1 MMKKLIA
8 ITGGIGSGKSL
19 LTDYFASLGYAVF
32 SADEIYSDLL
42 KDECFVKGICDA
54 VGVCAVLVNG
64 RYTLDRKEVA
74 EKVFGNP
81 AERKKLDDFTHDAIM
96 REMFSRANDCS
107 GVVFCE
113 VPLLFESG
121 YDKYFDCVIVVFR
134 NENERINSVVSRD
147 NKSAELVKEIIK
159 NQYDYS
165 KLAENGHTIFV
176 ENNGTPRFLY
186 EKANEIIEKIN
197 N

>member
-1 MMKKLIA
+1 M
-8 ITGGIGSGKSL
+8 
-19 LTDYFASLGYAVF
+19 
-32 SADEIYSDLL
+32 
-42 KDECFVKGICDA
+42 
-54 VGVCAVLVNG
+54 
-64 RYTLDRKEVA
+64 
-74 EKVFGNP
+74 FGNP
-81 AERKKLDDFTHDAIM
+81 DERKKLDDFTHDAIM
-96 REMFSRANDCS
+96 SKMFSRANDCS

-134 NENERINSVVSRD
+134 NEDERINSVVSRD
-147 NKSAELVKEIIK
+147 NKSEELVKEIIK

>member
-1 MMKKLIA
+1 MKKLIA

-19 LTDYFASLGYAVF
+19 LTDYFASLGYAVL

-42 KDECFVKGICDA
+42 KDEYFVKGICDA
-54 VGVCAVLVNG
+54 VGVCAVFVNG
-64 RYTLDRKEVA
+64 RYTLDRKAVA
-74 EKVFGNP
+74 EKVFENP

-96 REMFSRANDCS
+96 GEMFSRANDCS

-134 NENERINSVVSRD
+134 NENERISSVVSRD

>member
-1 MMKKLIA
+1 MKKLIA

-19 LTDYFASLGYAVF
+19 LTDYFASLGYAVL

-42 KDECFVKGICDA
+42 KDEYFVKGICDA
-54 VGVCAVLVNG
+54 VGVRAVLLNG
-64 RYTLDRKEVA
+64 RYTLDRKAVA

-81 AERKKLDDFTHDAIM
+81 AERKKLDDFTHGAIM
-96 REMFSRANDCS
+96 REMFSRANDCC

-113 VPLLFESG
+113 VPLLFEGG

-134 NENERINSVVSRD
+134 NENERISSVVSRD
-147 NKSAELVKEIIK
+147 NKSEELVKEIIK

>member
-1 MMKKLIA
+1 MKKLIA

-19 LTDYFASLGYAVF
+19 LTDYFASLGYAVL

-96 REMFSRANDCS
+96 SEMFSRANAFS

-134 NENERINSVVSRD
+134 NENERISSVVSRD
-147 NKSAELVKEIIK
+147 NKSEELVKEIIK

-197 N
+197 I

>member
-1 MMKKLIA
+1 MKKLIA

-19 LTDYFASLGYAVF
+19 LTDYFASLGYAVLN
-32 SADEIYSDLL
+32 ADEIYSDLL
-42 KDECFVKGICDA
+42 KDEYFVKGICDA
-54 VGVCAVLVNG
+54 VGVRAVLVNG
-64 RYTLDRKEVA
+64 RYTLDRKAVA

-134 NENERINSVVSRD
+134 NENERISSVVSRD

-176 ENNGTPRFLY
+176 ENNGTTRFLY

>member
-1 MMKKLIA
+1 MKKLIA

-19 LTDYFASLGYAVF
+19 LTDYFASLGYAVL

-64 RYTLDRKEVA
+64 QYTLDRKAVA

-81 AERKKLDDFTHDAIM
+81 AKRKKLDDFTHGAIM

-113 VPLLFESG
+113 VPLLFEGG

-134 NENERINSVVSRD
+134 NENERISSVVSRD
-147 NKSAELVKEIIK
+147 NKSEELVKEIIK

>member
-1 MMKKLIA
+1 MKKLIA

-19 LTDYFASLGYAVF
+19 LTDYFASLGYAVL

-42 KDECFVKGICDA
+42 KDEYFVKGICDA
-54 VGVCAVLVNG
+54 VGVRAVLVNG
-64 RYTLDRKEVA
+64 RYTLDRKAVA

-134 NENERINSVVSRD
+134 NENERISSVVSRD

>member
-1 MMKKLIA
+1 MKKLIA

-19 LTDYFASLGYAVF
+19 LTDYFASLGYAVL

-81 AERKKLDDFTHDAIM
+81 AERKKLDDFTHGAIM

-113 VPLLFESG
+113 VPLLFEGG

-134 NENERINSVVSRD
+134 NENERISSVVSRD
-147 NKSAELVKEIIK
+147 NKSEELVKEIIK

>member
-1 MMKKLIA
+1 MKKLIA

-19 LTDYFASLGYAVF
+19 LTDYFASLGYAVL

-42 KDECFVKGICDA
+42 KDEYFVKGICNA
-54 VGVCAVLVNG
+54 VGVRAVLVNG
-64 RYTLDRKEVA
+64 RYTLDRKAVA

-81 AERKKLDDFTHDAIM
+81 AERKKLDDFTHEAIM

-147 NKSAELVKEIIK
+147 NKSEELVKEIIK

>member
-1 MMKKLIA
+1 MKKLIA

-19 LTDYFASLGYAVF
+19 LTDYFASLGYAVL

-54 VGVCAVLVNG
+54 VGVRAVLVNG
-64 RYTLDRKEVA
+64 RYTLDRKAVA

-96 REMFSRANDCS
+96 SEMFSRANDCS

-134 NENERINSVVSRD
+134 NENERISSVVSRD
-147 NKSAELVKEIIK
+147 NKSEELVKEIIK

>member
-1 MMKKLIA
+1 MKKLIA

-19 LTDYFASLGYAVF
+19 LTDYFASLGYAVL

-42 KDECFVKGICDA
+42 KDEYFVKGICDA
-54 VGVCAVLVNG
+54 VGVRPVLLNG
-64 RYTLDRKEVA
+64 RYTLDRKAVA

-81 AERKKLDDFTHDAIM
+81 AERKKLDDFTHGAIM
-96 REMFSRANDCS
+96 SEMFSRANDCC

-134 NENERINSVVSRD
+134 NENERISSVVSRD
-147 NKSAELVKEIIK
+147 NKSEELVKEIIK

>member
-1 MMKKLIA
+1 MKKLIA

-19 LTDYFASLGYAVF
+19 LTDYFASLGYAVL

-81 AERKKLDDFTHDAIM
+81 AERKKLDDFTHGAIM

-134 NENERINSVVSRD
+134 NENERISSVVSRD

>member
-1 MMKKLIA
+1 MKKLIA

-19 LTDYFASLGYAVF
+19 LTDYFASLGYAVL

-42 KDECFVKGICDA
+42 KDEYFVKGICDA
-54 VGVCAVLVNG
+54 VGVRAVLVNG
-64 RYTLDRKEVA
+64 RYTLDRKAVA

-81 AERKKLDDFTHDAIM
+81 AERKKLDDFTHGAIM
-96 REMFSRANDCS
+96 SEMFSRANDCS

-134 NENERINSVVSRD
+134 NENERISSVVSRD
-147 NKSAELVKEIIK
+147 NKSEELVKEIIK

>member
-1 MMKKLIA
+1 MKKLIA

-19 LTDYFASLGYAVF
+19 LTDYFASLGYAVL

-54 VGVCAVLVNG
+54 VGVRAVLVNG
-64 RYTLDRKEVA
+64 RYMLDRKAVA

-96 REMFSRANDCS
+96 SEMFSRANDCS

>member
-1 MMKKLIA
+1 MKKLIA

-19 LTDYFASLGYAVF
+19 LTDYFASLGYAVL

-42 KDECFVKGICDA
+42 KDEYFVKGICGA
-54 VGVCAVLVNG
+54 VGVRAVLVNG
-64 RYTLDRKEVA
+64 RYTLDRKAVA

-96 REMFSRANDCS
+96 SEMFSRANDCS

>member
-1 MMKKLIA
+1 MKKLIA

-19 LTDYFASLGYAVF
+19 LTDYFASLGYAVL

-96 REMFSRANDCS
+96 SEMFSRANAFS

-134 NENERINSVVSRD
+134 NENERISSVVSRD
-147 NKSAELVKEIIK
+147 NKSEELVKEIIK

>member
-1 MMKKLIA
+1 MKKLIA

-19 LTDYFASLGYAVF
+19 LTDYFASLGYAVL

-42 KDECFVKGICDA
+42 KDEYFLKGICDA

-64 RYTLDRKEVA
+64 RYMLDRKAVA

-134 NENERINSVVSRD
+134 NENERISSVVSRD
-147 NKSAELVKEIIK
+147 NKSEELVKEIIK

>member
-1 MMKKLIA
+1 MKKLIA

-19 LTDYFASLGYAVF
+19 LTDYFASLGYAVL

-42 KDECFVKGICDA
+42 KDEYFVKGICDA
-54 VGVCAVLVNG
+54 VGVRAVLANG
-64 RYTLDRKEVA
+64 RYTLDRKAVA

-96 REMFSRANDCS
+96 SEMFSRANDCS

>member
-1 MMKKLIA
+1 MKKLIA

-19 LTDYFASLGYAVF
+19 LTDYFASLGYAVLN
-32 SADEIYSDLL
+32 ADEIYSDLL
-42 KDECFVKGICDA
+42 KDEYFVKGICDA
-54 VGVCAVLVNG
+54 VGVRAVLVNG
-64 RYTLDRKEVA
+64 RYTLDRKAVA

-134 NENERINSVVSRD
+134 NENERISSVVSRD

>member
-1 MMKKLIA
+1 MKKLIA

-19 LTDYFASLGYAVF
+19 LTDYFASLGYAVL

-54 VGVCAVLVNG
+54 VGVRAALVNG
-64 RYTLDRKEVA
+64 RYTLDRKAVA

-81 AERKKLDDFTHDAIM
+81 AERKKLDDFTHHAIM
-96 REMFSRANDCS
+96 SEMFSRANDCS

-134 NENERINSVVSRD
+134 NENERISSVVSRD
-147 NKSAELVKEIIK
+147 NKSEELVKEIIK

>member
-1 MMKKLIA
+1 MKKLIA

-19 LTDYFASLGYAVF
+19 LTDYFASLGYAVL

-42 KDECFVKGICDA
+42 KDEYFVKGICDA
-54 VGVCAVLVNG
+54 VGVRAVLVNG
-64 RYTLDRKEVA
+64 RYTLDRKAVA

-81 AERKKLDDFTHDAIM
+81 AERKKLDDFTHGAIM
-96 REMFSRANDCS
+96 REMFSRANDCC

-134 NENERINSVVSRD
+134 NENERISSVVSRD
-147 NKSAELVKEIIK
+147 NKSEELVKEIIK

>member
-1 MMKKLIA
+1 MKKLIA

-19 LTDYFASLGYAVF
+19 LTDYFASLGYAVL

-42 KDECFVKGICDA
+42 KDEYFVKGICDA
-54 VGVCAVLVNG
+54 VGVRPVLLNG
-64 RYTLDRKEVA
+64 RYTLDRKAVA

-81 AERKKLDDFTHDAIM
+81 AERKKLDDFTHGAIM
-96 REMFSRANDCS
+96 REMFSRANDLS

-134 NENERINSVVSRD
+134 NENERISSVVSRD
-147 NKSAELVKEIIK
+147 NKSEELVK
-159 NQYDYS
+159 
-165 KLAENGHTIFV
+165 
-176 ENNGTPRFLY
+176 
-186 EKANEIIEKIN
+186 
-197 N
+197 